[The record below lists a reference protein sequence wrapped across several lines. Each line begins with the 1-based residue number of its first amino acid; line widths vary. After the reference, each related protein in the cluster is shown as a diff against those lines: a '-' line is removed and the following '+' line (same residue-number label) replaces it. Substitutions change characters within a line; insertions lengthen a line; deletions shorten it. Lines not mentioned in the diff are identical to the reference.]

1 MKKHAH
7 FHLNPDH
14 KIQKSVFLKLTLILV
29 LAAIAV
35 IAILVGFFRSF
46 WMESAVPPWRM
57 HATQYLTYVA
67 RDLGTPPDT
76 VKAQE
81 LRTKLQVSIRWILPD
96 GSTWSTSPTVPDIRT
111 LPHPDWIRTYGL
123 LQFGD
128 WDNRF
133 LIMYTENGITYI
145 FEPDNHKILEP
156 DWKMISLLILALVG
170 VLVAIFIAIRWI
182 LRPFRMLMEGIKQV
196 SKGNLDVEFSGK
208 RHDEFGAIS
217 KTLNEMTGK
226 IKEMIHS
233 RDQLLLDVSHELR
246 SPLTRIKVALEL
258 PSRDQLADSVSA
270 DVREMESMI
279 TEILETERLKS
290 QHGGLVI
297 SGFLLNDL
305 IQDVIKGLSGS
316 EKVKF
321 PDFGKTIQIQAD
333 RDRLRIGLRNL
344 LENAVKY
351 GKSRVDVGLTQLKD
365 SIEISISDDGNG
377 IPESELPFIFE
388 PFYRVDKSRD
398 KSTGG
403 YGLGLSLVRE
413 IIRQHQ
419 GSIEVESNPGIK
431 TSFRIIVPVQS
442 VN

>member
-46 WMESAVPPWRM
+46 WMESAVPPWRI
-57 HATQYLTYVA
+57 HATQYLAYVA
-67 RDLGTPPDT
+67 RDLGTQPDT
-76 VKAQE
+76 VKALE
-81 LRTKLQVSIRWILPD
+81 LRNKLQVSIRWILPD
-96 GSTWSTSPTVPDIRT
+96 GSTWATSPTVPDIRS

-133 LIMYTENGITYI
+133 LIIFTENGITYL

-170 VLVAIFIAIRWI
+170 VLIAIFIAIRWI
-182 LRPFRMLMEGIKQV
+182 LRPFRMLMDGIKQV

-226 IKEMIHS
+226 IKEMIQA
-233 RDQLLLDVSHELR
+233 RDRLLLDVSHELR

-258 PSRDQLADSVSA
+258 PSRDQMAESVSG

-290 QHGGLVI
+290 QHGGLVL

-316 EKVKF
+316 EKIKF
-321 PDFGKTIQIQAD
+321 PDFGKPIQIQAD

-351 GKSRVDVGLTQLKD
+351 GKSRVDVSLTQMKE
-365 SIEISISDDGNG
+365 SVEICISDDGKG

-419 GSIEVESNPGIK
+419 GSIVVESNPGIK

>member
-1 MKKHAH
+1 MKNHPH
-7 FHLNPDH
+7 FHQNPDH
-14 KIQKSVFLKLTLILV
+14 KIQKSIFLKLTLVLV
-29 LAAIAV
+29 LAALAV
-35 IAILVGFFRSF
+35 IGILVGFFRSF

-57 HATQYLTYVA
+57 HATQYLAYVA

-76 VKAQE
+76 IKAHE
-81 LRTKLQVSIRWILPD
+81 LRKQLQVSIRWILPD
-96 GSTWSTSPTVPDIRT
+96 GSTWATSPTVPDIRT

-128 WDNRF
+128 WNNRF
-133 LIMYTENGITYI
+133 LIIYTDKGITYL

-156 DWKMISLLILALVG
+156 DWKMISFLIFSMVC
-170 VLVAIFIAIRWI
+170 VLFGIFLAIRWI
-182 LRPFRMLMEGIKQV
+182 LRPFRMLMNGIKQV

-226 IKEMIHS
+226 IKEMIHA

-258 PSRDQLADSVSA
+258 PSRDPLAESVSA

-290 QHGGLVI
+290 KHGGLVL
-297 SGFLLNDL
+297 SVFSLNEL
-305 IQDVIKGLSGS
+305 IQDTIKGLSGS
-316 EKVKF
+316 EKIEF
-321 PDFGKTIQIQAD
+321 PDSGMPVQIHAD
-333 RDRLRIGLRNL
+333 RDRLRIGFRNL

-351 GKSRVDVGLTQLKD
+351 GKSRVNVSLHHRHEQVEIC
-365 SIEISISDDGNG
+365 IEDDGNG
-377 IPESELPFIFE
+377 IPGAELPFIFE

-398 KSTGG
+398 KTTGG
-403 YGLGLSLVRE
+403 YGLGLSLVKE
-413 IIRQHQ
+413 IISLHQ
-419 GSIEVESNPGIK
+419 GEIRAESHPGK
-431 TSFRIIVPVQS
+431 TIFTIQLPGYQS
-442 VN
+442 NK